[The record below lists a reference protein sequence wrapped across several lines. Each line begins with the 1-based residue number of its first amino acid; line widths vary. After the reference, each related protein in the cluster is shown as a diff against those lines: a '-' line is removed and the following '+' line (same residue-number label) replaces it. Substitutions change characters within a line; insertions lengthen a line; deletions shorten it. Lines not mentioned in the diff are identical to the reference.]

1 MYPGIGVAEA
11 LAEAMPG
18 LRPLFLCTERAI
30 DRDILGP
37 SGFAYRPQPIVPPAR
52 SAGGLLR
59 FWRSWRATQEQ
70 VRQVLA
76 ETAPAAVLGLGGYA
90 AGAAVK
96 LAARAGV
103 PAAILNPDVIPGRA
117 NRYLMRFVRRVCC
130 GFDATADHVDGAHR
144 AKLTTT
150 GCPILRAFADRPDRR
165 TAAAALGLDPRL
177 QTLVVTGASQG
188 ARSVNEAVLEA
199 LRQILAGGG
208 TLQGWQVLH
217 LAGKDHAGPV
227 REMYRGLE
235 GVAARVIDFT
245 PGLAGVW
252 AVADLAVSRSGAGSV
267 AELAACGVPSLLLPY
282 PYHKDQHQ
290 RANGRVLAD
299 AGAAVL
305 LEDRRDARANAEHL
319 RPALAGLL
327 YSADRRRAMGAAAR
341 ALAKPDAARTV
352 AGVIRELTQ
361 ARD

>member
-1 MYPGIGVAEA
+1 M
-11 LAEAMPG
+11 
-18 LRPLFLCTERAI
+18 
-30 DRDILGP
+30 
-37 SGFAYRPQPIVPPAR
+37 
-52 SAGGLLR
+52 
-59 FWRSWRATQEQ
+59 
-70 VRQVLA
+70 
-76 ETAPAAVLGLGGYA
+76 LGLGGYA

-130 GFDATADHVDGAHR
+130 GFDATAGHVDDAHR

-227 REMYRGLE
+227 REAYRTLP
-235 GVAARVIDFT
+235 GVAARVVDFT

-267 AELAACGVPSLLLPY
+267 AELTACGGPVAAAALPVPQGPA
-282 PYHKDQHQ
+282 PARQ
-290 RANGRVLAD
+290 RPGPGRRRGGGAAGGPPRRPRQRRAFA
-299 AGAAVL
+299 AGA
-305 LEDRRDARANAEHL
+305 
-319 RPALAGLL
+319 G
-327 YSADRRRAMGAAAR
+327 GAALQRRPPPGDGGSGRGAGPAR
-341 ALAKPDAARTV
+341 RGADGR
-352 AGVIRELTQ
+352 GG
-361 ARD
+361 